1 VEGGARDVPVLRGPA
16 GVEVAFTA
24 VQPRQRIVGAVES
37 QEFDDGA
44 LPSTERILGG
54 LERL

>member
-16 GVEVAFTA
+16 GVEVAFTM

-44 LPSTERILGG
+44 LPSTERILGS
-54 LERL
+54 